1 MTSPRLDIARQTLSS
16 RKSSLNAQRI
26 ELKWTSDGRDDFVW
40 VCNSGDRFGSKQL
53 TVELDHASEE
63 TAV

>member
-1 MTSPRLDIARQTLSS
+1 MTEAKCSGRLTAAMILSGS
-16 RKSSLNAQRI
+16 AIQVTGL
-26 ELKWTSDGRDDFVW
+26 
-40 VCNSGDRFGSKQL
+40 GSKQL